1 MDKYIKILYQLLDDF
16 RGKIPEDKLS
26 SVQEYIEHNEN
37 GVALDLFVDLI
48 IEFNCI
54 VESSSYESLVLL
66 GNQMHID
73 VESILNKFGK
83 PDI

>member
-1 MDKYIKILYQLLDDF
+1 MDKYINVFYQLLDDF
-16 RGKIPEDKLS
+16 RGKIPEDELRN
-26 SVQEYIEHNEN
+26 VYEYIEHNEN

-48 IEFNCI
+48 IEFNCV
-54 VESSSYESLVLL
+54 VEKTPYENLILI
-66 GNQMHID
+66 GNQMRID